1 MGRIASKVTSDV
13 EETLQFLRN
22 LVLNLH
28 DDDTL
33 GTIERLSQEITETL
47 QVIRQQGER
56 TTTLLAN
63 AGLAL
68 AAAFGSALLLY
79 LTNSSAIQFFVFSF
93 GLCMHYF
100 VFIFRSLI
108 FNILDQKLRS

>member
-13 EETLQFLRN
+13 GETLQFLRN
-22 LVLNLH
+22 LH
-28 DDDTL
+28 DDTL
-33 GTIERLSQEITETL
+33 GAIERLSQEITETL

-63 AGLAL
+63 ASLAL
-68 AAAFGSALLLY
+68 ATAFGSALLLY
-79 LTNSSAIQFFVFSF
+79 LINSSAIQFFVFSF

-100 VFIFRSLI
+100 LFIFR
-108 FNILDQKLRS
+108 

>member
-1 MGRIASKVTSDV
+1 MSGIASKVTSDV
-13 EETLQFLRN
+13 GETLQFLRN
-22 LVLNLH
+22 LILNLH
-28 DDDTL
+28 DDTL
-33 GTIERLSQEITETL
+33 GTIERLSPEIQREC
-47 QVIRQQGER
+47 

-79 LTNSSAIQFFVFSF
+79 LTNFSGIQIFVFSF

-100 VFIFRSLI
+100 LFIFRSLI

>member
-1 MGRIASKVTSDV
+1 MSGIASKVTSDV
-13 EETLQFLRN
+13 GETLQFLRN
-22 LVLNLH
+22 LILNLH
-28 DDDTL
+28 DDTL
-33 GTIERLSQEITETL
+33 GTIERLSQE
-47 QVIRQQGER
+47 
-56 TTTLLAN
+56 
-63 AGLAL
+63 

>member
-1 MGRIASKVTSDV
+1 MGRIASKVTTGV
-13 EETLQFLRN
+13 GETLQFLRN
-22 LVLNLH
+22 LILNLH
-28 DDDTL
+28 DDTL
-33 GTIERLSQEITETL
+33 GKIERLSQEITETL
-47 QVIRQQGER
+47 QIIRQQRER

>member
-13 EETLQFLRN
+13 GDTLQFLRN
-22 LVLNLH
+22 LILNLH
-28 DDDTL
+28 DDTL
-33 GTIERLSQEITETL
+33 GTIERLSPEIQREC
-47 QVIRQQGER
+47 

-79 LTNSSAIQFFVFSF
+79 LTNSSTIQFFVFSF
-93 GLCMHYF
+93 DLCMHYF
-100 VFIFRSLI
+100 VFIFHSLI

>member
-33 GTIERLSQEITETL
+33 GTIERLSPEIQREC
-47 QVIRQQGER
+47 